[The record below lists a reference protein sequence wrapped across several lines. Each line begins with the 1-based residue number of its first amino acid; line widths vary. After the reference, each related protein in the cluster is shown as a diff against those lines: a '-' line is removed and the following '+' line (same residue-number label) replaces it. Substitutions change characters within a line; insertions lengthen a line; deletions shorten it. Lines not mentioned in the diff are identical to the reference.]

1 MKRFAV
7 LLWAILPLPVAGHL
21 VSISTGEL
29 VVEGT
34 TARYELRMPLY
45 ETDYLEE
52 PEEELFQHFSLA
64 SGGVEGELAE
74 RSCREDLDAGAFVCN
89 AEYRFPEPVEVVTVN
104 CSYHAATV
112 PNHVHILRARRG
124 EYTDQAVFDLTI
136 GEAEINFIPPT
147 EFEIAWQQFSA
158 GVRRII
164 SGLAPPLFVAALVI
178 AARSRRELFALI
190 AMFLGSEIISTV
202 VLPLTGW
209 QPAPR
214 FVEAAAALTIAY
226 LAVEVL
232 LLPDAG
238 QRWLVVG
245 VLGVFHGFYL
255 AAFLTGAEYSPV
267 YVLSGVTLAEVAIA
281 APLAVVFAQ
290 IRKQWPGPRPVQ
302 IPAAALLLFGL
313 GWFFFRL
320 QG

>member
-1 MKRFAV
+1 MKRLAALLWV
-7 LLWAILPLPVAGHL
+7 LLPIPVAAHL

-29 VVEGT
+29 VVEAAA
-34 TARYELRMPLY
+34 ARYELRMPLY
-45 ETDYLEE
+45 ETDYLED
-52 PEEELFQHFSLA
+52 PEEELFRQFSIV
-64 SGGVEGELAE
+64 SRGVEGELTE
-74 RSCREDLDAGAFVCN
+74 RSCREDLDAGAFVCS
-89 AEYRFPEPVEVVTVN
+89 AEYRFPETVEVVTVR
-104 CSYHAATV
+104 CTYHAATV

-147 EFEIAWQQFSA
+147 ALEIAWQQFSA

-178 AARSRRELFALI
+178 AARSRRELFTLI
-190 AMFLGSEIISTV
+190 AMFLGSEIVSAV

-232 LLPDAG
+232 LLPGAG

-245 VLGVFHGFYL
+245 VLGIFHGFYL
-255 AAFLTGAEYSPV
+255 SAFLTGADYSPF
-267 YVLSGVTLAEVAIA
+267 YVLSGVVLAEVAVA
-281 APLAVVFAQ
+281 APLAVLFDR
-290 IRKQWPGPRPVQ
+290 IRRRWPGPRPVQ
-302 IPAAALLLFGL
+302 VPAAALLLFGL